1 MLTCVLVSRLS
12 APVPK
17 MSDPLRINKSPCQL
31 SARRNFGRAIILVQA
46 VLVLISVVEDCF
58 ILLHVQN
65 ILVSSSISTDPA
77 LKWTPYLYI
86 N

>member
-31 SARRNFGRAIILVQA
+31 SARRNFGRAIILVQP
-46 VLVLISVVEDCF
+46 VLISVVEDCF
-58 ILLHVQN
+58 ILLHAQN

-77 LKWTPYLYI
+77 LKWTPYLHI

>member
-31 SARRNFGRAIILVQA
+31 SARRNFGRAIILVQP
-46 VLVLISVVEDCF
+46 VLISVVEDCF

>member
-1 MLTCVLVSRLS
+1 MLTCVLVSRPS

-31 SARRNFGRAIILVQA
+31 SARRNFGRAIILVQP
-46 VLVLISVVEDCF
+46 VLISVVEDCF
-58 ILLHVQN
+58 ILLHAQN

>member
-31 SARRNFGRAIILVQA
+31 SARRNFGRAIILVQP
-46 VLVLISVVEDCF
+46 VLISVVEDCF
-58 ILLHVQN
+58 ILLHAQN

>member
-1 MLTCVLVSRLS
+1 MLTCVLVSRRS

-31 SARRNFGRAIILVQA
+31 SARRNFGRAIILVQP
-46 VLVLISVVEDCF
+46 VLISVVEDCF

>member
-46 VLVLISVVEDCF
+46 VLISVVEDCF
-58 ILLHVQN
+58 ILRHAQN
-65 ILVSSSISTDPA
+65 ILVSSSTSTDPA

-86 N
+86 D